1 MEYNQESKNKP
12 PKPLKNL
19 RTPDI
24 QHLYLFFYMN
34 FMKSEFYRLTK
45 KYNDTRRELIINIT
59 GPCLATNPIDQCCR
73 FFWFGYQTGKGCKI
87 NIMIDPSDNNTVNP
101 KHGKH
106 QRWSD
111 SRSSRYS
118 TQER

>member
-34 FMKSEFYRLTK
+34 FMESEFYRLTK
-45 KYNDTRRELIINIT
+45 KYNDTRRWLIINIT
-59 GPCLATNPIDQCCR
+59 GPCLATNPINVADV
-73 FFWFGYQTGKGCKI
+73 FWFGYPIAGGEGGKI
-87 NIMIDPSDNNTVNP
+87 NIITDPYDSDIVNP
-101 KHGKH
+101 KH
-106 QRWSD
+106 S
-111 SRSSRYS
+111 
-118 TQER
+118 